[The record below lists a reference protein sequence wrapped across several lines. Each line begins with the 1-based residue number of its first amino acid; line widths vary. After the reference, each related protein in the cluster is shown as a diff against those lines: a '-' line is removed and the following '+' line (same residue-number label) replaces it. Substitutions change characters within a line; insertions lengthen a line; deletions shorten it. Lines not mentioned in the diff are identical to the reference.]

1 MGNRSSANMLR
12 IVSLCLCLALA
23 GASVED
29 EWSESTD
36 TIDLPE
42 MVMAELPL
50 STHSKSPAGHLLAF
64 DADKYDYLKM
74 VATEA
79 DELKFDSFVQI
90 PGAANAKLHLKK
102 LEVFTE
108 DAKLTNVNENGVE
121 ETMERP
127 DVLHMHGTV
136 DGDENSKVLLNLSP
150 HGTTGFIHTSD
161 EKFLVEMLHDDQAH
175 AVVTAS
181 ADEPSD
187 DEKKAMAANSA
198 TDTLAAP
205 AGAGAFE
212 GDGQPDSDPDN
223 LMLVDAGKTKTTD
236 SELEVAIEC
245 DKKCMVLLADKGG
258 SQTYL
263 ASVIA
268 GVSQIYSSDLGRS
281 MKISNFRNW
290 AGTSPFD
297 QGTASLDQL
306 VSYYKNKMYGKEKYD
321 VGHLF
326 TGIREGGLAY
336 VGTVCAGSRG
346 VNTGVSS
353 IQGTWK
359 NDGYKSK
366 SSYNWDL
373 IVSAH
378 ELGHNM
384 GSGHSH
390 DYGGS
395 LGPIDECVACPKGT
409 TGSCGGSA
417 AKPVSRNDARCVVGT
432 IMSYCHLCGG
442 TANVKMQFHPRAIT
456 KIKANLNSRC
466 GTVTEGSSNPAPTP
480 TPATPAP
487 APTTSGSSGSCTAKA
502 SLGKCEKCQTTDQCQ
517 GNGANG
523 GTWYCCPYMKKC
535 VETSSMPC
543 YTPIANCRPMCYDTK
558 VSTCVCE
565 GGKKFST
572 MGWGKPTCS
581 GSSGGS
587 SGGGSK
593 PSPPARK
600 PTKSPIAT
608 TAGKDTQ
615 SWCPRYAKYCAY
627 RMTVGRGTQAKT
639 QAMRI
644 WCPATCADK

>member
-1 MGNRSSANMLR
+1 MGNRSSNMLR

-29 EWSESTD
+29 DWSESTD
-36 TIDLPE
+36 SIDLPE
-42 MVMAELPL
+42 VVMAELPL

-74 VATEA
+74 IATEA

-108 DAKLTNVNENGVE
+108 DAELTTVNEDGVE
-121 ETMERP
+121 ETMDRP
-127 DVLHMHGTV
+127 EVLHMHGTV
-136 DGDENSKVLLNLSP
+136 DGDENSRVLLNLSP

-161 EKFLVEMLHDDQAH
+161 EKFLVEMLHNHQAH
-175 AVVTAS
+175 AVVTTS

-187 DEKKAMAANSA
+187 DEKKAMSANSA

-223 LMLVDAGKTKTTD
+223 LMLVDTGKETD
-236 SELEVAIEC
+236 GELEIAIEC
-245 DKKCMVLLADKGG
+245 DKKCKDLLASKGG
-258 SQTYL
+258 SKTYL

-268 GVSQIYSSDLGRS
+268 GVSQIYKSDLGRS
-281 MKISNFRNW
+281 MKISKFRNW
-290 AGTSPFD
+290 NTASPFD
-297 QGTASLDQL
+297 RGTASLSEL
-306 VSYYKNKMYGKEKYD
+306 VTYYKTKMYGKKQYD

-359 NDGYKSK
+359 NEGYQTK

-390 DYGGS
+390 DYQP
-395 LGPIDECVACPKGT
+395 PIDECVACAQKSAS
-409 TGSCGGSA
+409 GSCGGSA
-417 AKPVSRNDARCVVGT
+417 AKPVPRGDDRCVEGT

-442 TANVKMQFHPRAIT
+442 TKNVKMQFHPRAIT

-466 GTVTEGSSNPAPTP
+466 GTVSGSATPGP
-480 TPATPAP
+480 TPAPVPTPAP
-487 APTTSGSSGSCTAKA
+487 KPSSDSCTAKA
-502 SLGKCEKCQTTDQCQ
+502 SLAKCEECQTTDQCQ
-517 GNGANG
+517 GNSANG

-535 VETSSMPC
+535 VESSTMPC
-543 YTPIANCRPMCYDTK
+543 YTPIANCRPMCYDSK
-558 VSTCVCE
+558 VSTCVC
-565 GGKKFST
+565 GGKQFST

-581 GSSGGS
+581 GSNSGS
-587 SGGGSK
+587 SGGGSN
-593 PSPPARK
+593 PSPPTQK
-600 PTKSPIAT
+600 PTKSPIT
-608 TAGKDTQ
+608 TSDGKDTQ
-615 SWCPRYAKYCAY
+615 SWCPRYAKYCSY
-627 RMTVGRGTQAKT
+627 QMTVGRGTPNAKT
-639 QAMRI
+639 QAMTI
-644 WCPATCADK
+644 WCPKTCGAAEK

>member
-1 MGNRSSANMLR
+1 MGDNRSSNMLR

-29 EWSESTD
+29 DWSESTD
-36 TIDLPE
+36 SIDLPE
-42 MVMAELPL
+42 VVMAELPL

-74 VATEA
+74 IATEA

-108 DAKLTNVNENGVE
+108 DAELTTVNEDGVE
-121 ETMERP
+121 ETMDRP
-127 DVLHMHGTV
+127 EVLHMHGTV
-136 DGDENSKVLLNLSP
+136 DGDENSRVLLNLSP

-161 EKFLVEMLHDDQAH
+161 EKFLVEMLHNHQAH
-175 AVVTAS
+175 AVVTTS

-187 DEKKAMAANSA
+187 DEKKAMSANSA

-223 LMLVDAGKTKTTD
+223 LMLVDAGKTD
-236 SELEVAIEC
+236 DGILEIAIEC
-245 DKKCMVLLADKGG
+245 DKKCKDLLASKGG
-258 SQTYL
+258 SKTYL

-268 GVSQIYSSDLGRS
+268 GVSQIYKSDLGRS
-281 MKISNFRNW
+281 MKISMFRNW
-290 AGTSPFD
+290 NKASPFD
-297 QGTASLDQL
+297 QGTASLSEL
-306 VSYYKNKMYGKEKYD
+306 VSYYKSNMYGKKQYD

-359 NDGYKSK
+359 NEGYQTK

-378 ELGHNM
+378 ELGHNT

-390 DYGGS
+390 DYQP
-395 LGPIDECVACPKGT
+395 PIDECVACAQKSAS
-409 TGSCGGSA
+409 GSCGGSA
-417 AKPVSRNDARCVVGT
+417 AKPVPRGDDRCVEGT

-442 TANVKMQFHPRAIT
+442 TKNVKMQFHPRAIT

-466 GTVTEGSSNPAPTP
+466 GTVSGSATPGP
-480 TPATPAP
+480 TPAPVPTPAP
-487 APTTSGSSGSCTAKA
+487 KPSSDSCTAKA
-502 SLGKCEKCQTTDQCQ
+502 SLAKCEECQTTDQCQ
-517 GNGANG
+517 GNSANG

-535 VETSSMPC
+535 VESSTMPC
-543 YTPIANCRPMCYDTK
+543 YTPIANCRPMCYDSK
-558 VSTCVCE
+558 VSTCVCGE
-565 GGKKFST
+565 NSSRPWAGASQPAAAPIVAPVVAARTLPHLPKSLQSLQLLLQTVRIHSLGAHAT
-572 MGWGKPTCS
+572 RNTAPT
-581 GSSGGS
+581 
-587 SGGGSK
+587 
-593 PSPPARK
+593 R
-600 PTKSPIAT
+600 
-608 TAGKDTQ
+608 
-615 SWCPRYAKYCAY
+615 
-627 RMTVGRGTQAKT
+627 
-639 QAMRI
+639 
-644 WCPATCADK
+644 

>member
-1 MGNRSSANMLR
+1 MGDNRSSNMLR

-29 EWSESTD
+29 DWSESTD
-36 TIDLPE
+36 SIDLPE
-42 MVMAELPL
+42 VVMAELPL

-74 VATEA
+74 IATEA

-108 DAKLTNVNENGVE
+108 DAELTTVNEDGVE
-121 ETMERP
+121 ETMDRP
-127 DVLHMHGTV
+127 EVLHMHGTV
-136 DGDENSKVLLNLSP
+136 DGDENSRVLLNLSP

-161 EKFLVEMLHDDQAH
+161 EKFLVEMLHNHQAH
-175 AVVTAS
+175 AVVTTS

-187 DEKKAMAANSA
+187 DEKKAMSANSA

-223 LMLVDAGKTKTTD
+223 LMLVDTGKETD
-236 SELEVAIEC
+236 GELEIAIEC
-245 DKKCMVLLADKGG
+245 DKKCKDLLASKGG
-258 SQTYL
+258 SKTYL

-268 GVSQIYSSDLGRS
+268 GVSQIYKSDLGRS
-281 MKISNFRNW
+281 MKISKFRNW
-290 AGTSPFD
+290 NTASPFD
-297 QGTASLDQL
+297 RGTASLSEL
-306 VSYYKNKMYGKEKYD
+306 VTYYK
-321 VGHLF
+321 
-326 TGIREGGLAY
+326 T
-336 VGTVCAGSRG
+336 
-346 VNTGVSS
+346 
-353 IQGTWK
+353 
-359 NDGYKSK
+359 K

-390 DYGGS
+390 DYQP
-395 LGPIDECVACPKGT
+395 PIDECVACAQKSAG
-409 TGSCGGSA
+409 GSCGGSA
-417 AKPVSRNDARCVVGT
+417 AKPVSRTDARCVEGT

-442 TANVKMQFHPRAIT
+442 TKNVMMKFDPRAIT

-466 GTVTEGSSNPAPTP
+466 GTVSGAATP
-480 TPATPAP
+480 GPTPAP
-487 APTTSGSSGSCTAKA
+487 APTPVPVPSSDSCTAKA
-502 SLGKCEKCQTTDQCQ
+502 SLGKCEQCQTTDQCQ
-517 GNGANG
+517 GNSANG

-535 VETSSMPC
+535 VEKSTMPC
-543 YTPIANCRPMCYDTK
+543 YMPIANCRPMCYDSK
-558 VSTCVCE
+558 VSTCKCD
-565 GGKKFST
+565 GNQFST

-587 SGGGSK
+587 SGGSNGGGSN
-593 PSPPARK
+593 PSPTRK
-600 PTKSPIAT
+600 PTKSPIT
-608 TAGKDTQ
+608 TSGGTDTQ
-615 SWCPRYAKYCAY
+615 SWCPRYAKYCKY
-627 RMTVGRGTQAKT
+627 QMTVGRGGPNEKT
-639 QAMRI
+639 QAMTL
-644 WCPATCADK
+644 WCPKTCSAEGL